1 LRPVAKALGASSG
14 MIYTLGIGRFARAV
28 RINAAIDGAQARAR
42 MANGELRVVLPRIT
56 DRRGAGMLV
65 PIESSTAPRE

>member
-1 LRPVAKALGASSG
+1 
-14 MIYTLGIGRFARAV
+14 
-28 RINAAIDGAQARAR
+28 